1 MEKTNSYLS
10 PDRHKLETKYINSFE
25 MIENSKRA
33 DKMWETRNSNIDS
46 SETTENSENVIELDE
61 VNHAES

>member
-1 MEKTNSYLS
+1 
-10 PDRHKLETKYINSFE
+10 

-46 SETTENSENVIELDE
+46 SETTKNSENVIELDE
-61 VNHAES
+61 VTHAES